1 MEENIKNLLHKL
13 SQNDDQ
19 KVFRLFFYHYYARLI
34 KFSLLFVPFHDQ
46 AEEVVSEVM
55 IKLLGQRDK
64 LYKIEN
70 FEGYL
75 FLAVKNQAISF
86 QRKQKKYNNH
96 ISLNTEQD
104 NILDKDDPEKS
115 FEYNELYIF
124 LNDVLNHLPPR
135 RQMIYKLVKEENH
148 KIKEVA
154 ALLDIAPKTVENH
167 LDMAI
172 KEIRSKI
179 SEYLREKPS
188 ASPLIKITKVI
199 SIVILFLFFF

>member
-1 MEENIKNLLHKL
+1 MEDNIKKLLFEL
-13 SQNDDQ
+13 SHSVDQ
-19 KVFRLFFYHYYARLI
+19 RTFKTFFHYYYARLI
-34 KFSLLFVPFHDQ
+34 KFSLLFVPFYDQ
-46 AEEVVSEVM
+46 AEEIVSEVM
-55 IKLLGQRDK
+55 IKLHNQRKK

-86 QRKQKKYNNH
+86 HRKQKKYNSH
-96 ISLNTEQD
+96 LSLNAEQD

-115 FEYNELYIF
+115 FEYNELYLF
-124 LNDVLNHLPPR
+124 LNTIINQLPPR

-154 ALLDIAPKTVENH
+154 TLLEIAPKTVENH

-172 KEIRSKI
+172 KEIRQKI
-179 SEYLREKPS
+179 TEYLHERPS
-188 ASPLIKITKVI
+188 ASPLIKITKII
-199 SIVILFLFFF
+199 SIVILILFFF